1 MRFSSFVFSL
11 GLPVQPVTVRVR
23 APLPVHLDTARS
35 SLLTN
40 LLWMMFQPGHRFELA
55 LLPVESHSDDSL
67 EAAVDAEA
75 PLDAH
80 AFADRVANR
89 ICERLGVPAT
99 AHSTRDKAAYLK
111 AVKAAA
117 ERSKC
122 IPNGAPCPVRV
133 LSKCYESK

>member
-1 MRFSSFVFSL
+1 M
-11 GLPVQPVTVRVR
+11 R

-40 LLWMMFQPGHRFELA
+40 LVWMMFQPGHRFELA
-55 LLPVESHSDDSL
+55 LLPVESL
-67 EAAVDAEA
+67 EVAVDAEV
-75 PLDAH
+75 PLEAH

-122 IPNGAPCPVRV
+122 IPNGAPCPVPV